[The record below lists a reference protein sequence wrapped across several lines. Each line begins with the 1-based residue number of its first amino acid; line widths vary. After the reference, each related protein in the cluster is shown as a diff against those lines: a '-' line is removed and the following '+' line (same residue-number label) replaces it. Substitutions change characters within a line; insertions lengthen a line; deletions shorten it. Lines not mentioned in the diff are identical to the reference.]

1 MSEKKSSIPK
11 NCHFLVS
18 VAGEKPQKIVFE
30 LATDVAPK
38 TCDNFASFC
47 QSKEPSKS
55 YKGTKFHR
63 IIPGFM
69 AQGGD
74 YQNGDGSGG
83 EAFHGGTLTDESFE
97 LKHDAPG
104 VLSMA
109 NRGRNTSGSQFFI
122 TLGKPQHLD
131 GKHVVFGRVVAGMN
145 VVEEMGK
152 VETDEKDRPTSMQ
165 KIVIVDCG
173 AGDGSALDDSSES
186 EREEKASKKHSK
198 RRKKSSKRD
207 RYYSSDEDSSSS
219 VERKS
224 KDKKHR
230 KKSSRK
236 RDKHRDNDS
245 PDDDSYDSRERSRK
259 RKKDKRRRRDY
270 SSDESPERSR
280 DKDHRSKKSSR
291 KDKRHKKKKK
301 RSRHYSDDDS
311 YSSDDSRRDKSSKHS
326 KDSKKRS
333 KDTKDMPERGTT
345 SGMSFGRYGIVK
357 ESDFATSTK
366 LKRSFEIWMEE
377 VKGVPQG
384 SSLAKWELSNYHKE
398 FAEDFNTA
406 TLPHDKFYDYDK
418 WEFEDYNK
426 KKQESQQKKGALSDE
441 FLYREEMMK
450 KAEEKRRKEF
460 NTVKTMMSKEKI
472 DEMKS
477 QARLRAD
484 MVNAYRAGDEETR
497 ARIQKKL
504 EPERK

>member
-1 MSEKKSSIPK
+1 MSVKESSIPK
-11 NCHFLVS
+11 KCHFLVS

-47 QSKEPSKS
+47 QSKEPSKT
-55 YKGTKFHR
+55 YKGTQFHR

-74 YQNGDGSGG
+74 YQNGDGTGG
-83 EAFHGGTLTDESFE
+83 EAFHGSTLIDESFA

-109 NRGRNTSGSQFFI
+109 NKGRNTAGSQFFI
-122 TLGKPQHLD
+122 TLGKSQHLD
-131 GKHVVFGRVVAGMN
+131 GKHVVFGRVIAGMN
-145 VVEEMGK
+145 VVEEMAK
-152 VETDEKDRPTSMQ
+152 VETEKDRPTSMQ

-173 AGDGSALDDSSES
+173 AGDGSVLDDSSGS
-186 EREEKASKKHSK
+186 EREEKARNKHSK

-224 KDKKHR
+224 KDKKYR

-245 PDDDSYDSRERSRK
+245 HDDDSYDSRDRSRN
-259 RKKDKRRRRDY
+259 RKKDKKRRRDY
-270 SSDESPERSR
+270 SSDESPEERSR
-280 DKDHRSKKSSR
+280 DHSSKKSSR

-311 YSSDDSRRDKSSKHS
+311 HSSDDSRRDKSSKHR

-333 KDTKDMPERGTT
+333 KDTKVTPERSRTT
-345 SGMSFGRYGIVK
+345 SGMSFGKYGIVK

-377 VKGVPQG
+377 VKGIPQG
-384 SSLAKWELSNYHKE
+384 SSLAKWEVSNYTKE

-406 TLPHDKFYDYDK
+406 TLPHEKFYDYDK
-418 WEFEDYNK
+418 WEIEDYNK
-426 KKQESQQKKGALSDE
+426 KKEQSQQKKGALSDE
-441 FLYREEMMK
+441 FQYREEMMK
-450 KAEEKRRKEF
+450 RAEEKRRKEF

-472 DEMKS
+472 EEMKS
-477 QARLRAD
+477 QARLKAE
-484 MVNAYRAGDEETR
+484 MVNAYRVGDEETR
-497 ARIQKKL
+497 LKLQKKL